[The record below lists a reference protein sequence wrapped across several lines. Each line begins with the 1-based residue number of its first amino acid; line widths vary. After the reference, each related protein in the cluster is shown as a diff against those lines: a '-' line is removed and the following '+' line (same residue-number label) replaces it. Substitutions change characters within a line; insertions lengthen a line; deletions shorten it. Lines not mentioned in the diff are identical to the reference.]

1 MAFKRVIIRRVGPLS
16 WLLDVM
22 KLKLAEA
29 YESLLLI
36 EKLTGTLLIE
46 REFISLESKNA
57 NKVLES
63 ELLEF
68 NTLVQQLVDDKDS
81 LDLDELKSRLVVLRV
96 SAINIATDF
105 DNFSDAV
112 AKLFVQTRSSDV

>member
-1 MAFKRVIIRRVGPLS
+1 
-16 WLLDVM
+16 M

-29 YESLLLI
+29 YESLLLV

-46 REFISLESKNA
+46 REFISLESENA
-57 NKVLES
+57 NTVLEG

-68 NTLVQQLVDDKDS
+68 NTLVQQLVDDRDS

-105 DNFSDAV
+105 NTFSDAI
-112 AKLFVQTRSSDV
+112 AKLFVQTKSRDV